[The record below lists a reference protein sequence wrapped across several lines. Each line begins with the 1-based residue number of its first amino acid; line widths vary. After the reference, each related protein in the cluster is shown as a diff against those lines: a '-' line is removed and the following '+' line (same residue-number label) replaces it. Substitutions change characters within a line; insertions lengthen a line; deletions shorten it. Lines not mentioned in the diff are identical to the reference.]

1 MIASLDLVEGI
12 EDCELVIVCD
22 KMKIIEPDK
31 KINWKSGKVNEESQS
46 RYEHYIQNLRE
57 KYVKDNDS
65 TTNRS
70 SQSDNCADHA
80 TNPSSQSDTKCSQ
93 REATSGELVQEE
105 HAIPNASFE
114 NGGMI

>member
-1 MIASLDLVEGI
+1 MIDLVIASLDLVEGI

-46 RYEHYIQNLRE
+46 RYEQYIQNLRD

-65 TTNRS
+65 
-70 SQSDNCADHA
+70 A
-80 TNPSSQSDTKCSQ
+80 TDQSSQSDTNCDTNKISVTGKGVLQ
-93 REATSGELVQEE
+93 VDNGIRSVSL
-105 HAIPNASFE
+105 E
-114 NGGMI
+114 NCGKIQ